1 MNLNQEV
8 NILVVSVHY
17 LVDTV
22 VLELEVMLVAADNL
36 DNDHS
41 ILVDSL
47 GVEWVGLLEDGNEGI
62 HLCNL

>member
-36 DNDHS
+36 DNGHS